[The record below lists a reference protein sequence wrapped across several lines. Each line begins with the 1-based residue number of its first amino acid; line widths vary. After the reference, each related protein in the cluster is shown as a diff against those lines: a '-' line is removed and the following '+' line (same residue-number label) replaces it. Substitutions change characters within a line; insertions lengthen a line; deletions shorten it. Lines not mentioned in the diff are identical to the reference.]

1 MFNRIIFLVNTVLL
15 TVVVNNLFLIKAEAL
30 SDQVSNQ
37 VSDRLIISQATG
49 QTSIFLEEG
58 RRQMQREIQRLN
70 KQRPQPVLTVK
81 AGMLD
86 WQNLMLQDGRFSVWM
101 PQATVAESREIL
113 NVVDY
118 PITLQIFATDVA
130 DTQFFAAYSLP
141 VSSGATRNMGD
152 FWQRVQGELVNTTG
166 FELMNSR
173 GVKLQRHEGREIS
186 LRKGESIM
194 QVQMFLVERRLYLLG
209 VNQVQVGDIPSQA
222 IQGFFNSVQIR

>member
-1 MFNRIIFLVNTVLL
+1 MFNRMIFLVHTVLL
-15 TVVVNNLFLIKAEAL
+15 TVVVNNLFLMKAEAL
-30 SDQVSNQ
+30 SDQIA
-37 VSDRLIISQATG
+37 DRLIISQATG

-81 AGMLD
+81 VGMLD

-130 DTQFFAAYSLP
+130 DTQFFVAYSLP

-173 GVKLQRHEGREIS
+173 GVRLQRHEGREIS
-186 LRKGESIM
+186 LRKGASMM